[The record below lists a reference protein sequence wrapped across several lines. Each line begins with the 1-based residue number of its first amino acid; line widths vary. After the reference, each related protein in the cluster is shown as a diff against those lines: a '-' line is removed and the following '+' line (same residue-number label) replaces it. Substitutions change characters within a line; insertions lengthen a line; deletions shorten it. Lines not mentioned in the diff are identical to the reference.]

1 MGANKLLI
9 SVVDDDAAIRKALR
23 RLLSSADMNV
33 ATFDSGQAFL
43 DSLANQSPDCLI
55 LDLHMPGISGLELL
69 QGLSRIDVAVP
80 TIVITAYDERAM
92 ECLAAGAQA
101 YLRKPVDD
109 QVLLSAIESAIRT
122 HTVRALSERSIRDT
136 NIAKPIS
143 FRLNSSAYSSSTST
157 APLQPCPSRPR
168 FLEVALLLV

>member
-9 SVVDDDAAIRKALR
+9 SVVDDDAAIRKALL

-55 LDLHMPGISGLELL
+55 LDLHMPGISGLEVL
-69 QGLSRIDVAVP
+69 QGLSRIDEAVP

-92 ECLAAGAQA
+92 ECLAAGAQTYCVSQLMTRYCCQLSKA
-101 YLRKPVDD
+101 QPVLTP
-109 QVLLSAIESAIRT
+109 V
-122 HTVRALSERSIRDT
+122 HWVVNRARDT
-136 NIAKPIS
+136 
-143 FRLNSSAYSSSTST
+143 
-157 APLQPCPSRPR
+157 
-168 FLEVALLLV
+168 